1 VAVDVFLSYQRA
13 DTTIAAHLL
22 RYAVRGAG
30 HGVFLDTGDIAAG
43 AAFRDVIATAL
54 ERAGLVLALVGPAF
68 DVGKLASP
76 LDPVAFEWRQARFL
90 GCRVHG
96 VLVAGARMPAE
107 ADLPAD
113 LRWFTKASAT
123 SLPLD
128 GLGGRVEELVAAL
141 PTLAGAPRGRARVLW
156 VDDRPA
162 NNEQERALL
171 RRDGIV
177 FDNVVSTAE
186 AIAQLQGAT
195 YDLVI
200 TDLGRAGSSDL
211 SSVAG
216 AELLAHPVIASGGPP
231 VIVYGGP
238 GVDRWAERLTSAG
251 AFGVTASRAR
261 LLQLAR
267 QALGRAPAEQPPSG
281 S

>member
-1 VAVDVFLSYQRA
+1 VDVFLSYQRA

-22 RYAVRGAG
+22 RYALRGAG
-30 HGVFLDTGDIAAG
+30 HGVFLDTGDIAPG
-43 AAFRDVIATAL
+43 AAFRDVISTAL
-54 ERAGLVLALVGPAF
+54 ERTELVLALVGQEF
-68 DVGKLASP
+68 DVGKLAQP

-128 GLGGRVEELVAAL
+128 GLGGRVDELVAAV
-141 PTLAGAPRGRARVLW
+141 PTLAAAPRGRAHVLW
-156 VDDRPA
+156 VDDQPA
-162 NNEQERALL
+162 NNERERALL
-171 RRDGIV
+171 RPDGVV

-186 AIAQLQGAT
+186 AIAQLQGTT

-200 TDLGRAGSSDL
+200 TDLGREESSDQ
-211 SSVAG
+211 SRVAG
-216 AELLAHPVIASGGPP
+216 AELLASPVIADGGPP
-231 VIVYGGP
+231 VVVYGGR
-238 GVDRWAERLTSAG
+238 GVEQWRDLLTSAG
-251 AFGVTASRAR
+251 AFGVTSSPAQ
-261 LLQLAR
+261 LLHLVR
-267 QALGRAPAEQPPSG
+267 QALGRAPAEPPTVQS
-281 S
+281 